1 MSDHAFVVNHG
12 CREVEIWEQFLH
24 HPVIQ
29 LRGRPEELQSF
40 GLFLSEDELN
50 ASMPTM
56 GRYREINNVVL
67 LSHIRIW
74 ATITIG
80 VLNLESSSG
89 HRLCTTLPLTSLLE
103 PSLGRLCCGGRQM
116 EVLGFT
122 FLSKVL
128 KREIKEIG

>member
-1 MSDHAFVVNHG
+1 MHACESVSDHAFVVNHG

-80 VLNLESSSG
+80 VLNLESSSSP
-89 HRLCTTLPLTSLLE
+89 LCSALHYTTFDVA
-103 PSLGRLCCGGRQM
+103 LGTTIGEIMLWGRPQT
-116 EVLGFT
+116 EILG
-122 FLSKVL
+122 
-128 KREIKEIG
+128 